1 MNAYFFGDSE
11 KPLFGILH
19 PPRGLAS
26 EPRAVVLCPP
36 MGQEY
41 MRSHRAYRSLAG
53 RLARKGFHVF
63 RFDYFGTGDSAG
75 ESDEGSPRIWLEN
88 IATAIEELRE
98 SAALERVTLVG
109 LRLGGAL
116 AAVAATGRSDIDEL
130 VLWDSVVDGNDFV
143 RELDEV
149 ASPPQ
154 ACSSPGT
161 VGVLGFPFTD
171 VMRREI
177 QQIDLRK
184 SLGASIPLV
193 SILVSSEQQAAK
205 QLEKALG
212 ANGADVRY
220 QVIPSAGNWNEVD
233 NFGGALVP
241 QEIIQGVVTT
251 LASGSGVDR

>member
-11 KPLFGILH
+11 SPLFGVLH
-19 PPRGLAS
+19 PPRGMSSLQ
-26 EPRAVVLCPP
+26 RGVVLCPP

-75 ESDEGSPRIWLEN
+75 ESEEGSPRIWLEN

-98 SAALERVTLVG
+98 SAAVERVTLVG

-116 AAVAATGRSDIDEL
+116 AAIAATGNSDVEEL
-130 VLWDSVVDGNDFV
+130 VLWDPVVDGNDFV

-149 ASPPQ
+149 AHSPLSS
-154 ACSSPGT
+154 SSPGT
-161 VGVLGFPFTD
+161 VGVLGFPFTEL
-171 VMRREI
+171 MRQEI
-177 QQIDLRK
+177 QEIDLRK
-184 SLGASIPLV
+184 SIGASIPAV

-205 QLEKALG
+205 ELEEALRAG
-212 ANGADVRY
+212 GADVRY
-220 QVIPSAGNWNEVD
+220 QLIPSAGNWNEVD

-251 LASGSGVDR
+251 LTSRSGRDR